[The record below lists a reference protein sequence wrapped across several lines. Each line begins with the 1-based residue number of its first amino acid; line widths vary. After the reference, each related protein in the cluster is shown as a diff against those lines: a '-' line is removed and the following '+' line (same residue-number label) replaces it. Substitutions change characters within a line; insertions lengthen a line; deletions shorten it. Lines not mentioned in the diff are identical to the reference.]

1 MIIPHRG
8 GRAGGSLLPLSEKL
22 APRKR
27 TGLEFIYGAGESAA
41 EVIVGSGVTTWKPR
55 AAVAQD
61 GDDLWRGG
69 ATAQQ
74 FFSDPFI
81 SDAPVRLWEAFKNP
95 QSVQPSSI
103 AAGRAG
109 GWFAARQTVCIDGIV
124 GHVRRNRARRQRQ
137 VGRTSHTAFG
147 LLQQSATPRG
157 QASVGVQHLQPRR
170 IAASVASLWFFIG
183 EPSQT
188 AQVTPIGAG
197 QVAAIG
203 ESQILADEAGDGRLD
218 GSGADSHPGLQIA
231 GAGLEYHTRFV
242 PGTSTYVEGAAEKNP
257 MIRRGYSRDHRPDCE
272 QLVIALIVN
281 NEGFPFS
288 YETFDGNR
296 TDVSTMETILRMV
309 ERKYGKARRIWV
321 FDRGIVSEENLA
333 AIRKRDGQYLT
344 GTPRSQMKQFEAE
357 LLKEDWTQVRPEV
370 EVKKVAI
377 PQGEETYILCR
388 TSGRKEKEK
397 AIRNR
402 FSNSME
408 TALKGLEKAIATGR
422 LKDRNKMERR
432 LGKIQA
438 RHPQVNDLYDVA
450 LKDTAEGVRLFW
462 QIKEDRK
469 NWRESREG
477 AYLLRTNLQ
486 AETAEELWSKYM
498 QLTEAEASFRA
509 LKSELSI
516 RPLFHQ
522 LEPRVKAHVMVAF
535 LGYALWVTLKH
546 LLKRRPAIVPKP
558 SASGVENAQPMTPM
572 KAIALLSTLQSADI
586 VLPTTDGREIRLRR
600 ITEPTAEQKSLL
612 RQLGISL
619 PEHLQFHR
627 ECSAD
632 SAIA

>member
-1 MIIPHRG
+1 MFLRSH
-8 GRAGGSLLPLSEKL
+8 GRKKDGKQHTYWSLVETVRTPDGPRQKTLCYLGELNNSAQARWLTTVEVFNQQGEAQQLKLFPAHVEPPADDPQVARVLLNKVRLERTRQFGSCFL
-22 APRKR
+22 
-27 TGLEFIYGAGESAA
+27 GLELWKRLELDRFFEQAVDGESADVPWSRVA
-41 EVIVGSGVTTWKPR
+41 ALLAINRLCAPGSELAIEQRWYPST
-55 AAVAQD
+55 AL
-61 GDDLWRGG
+61 DDLLEIEEGKINDTRLYRCLDRILPHKTKLERHLKDRYGELFG
-69 ATAQQ
+69 AE
-74 FFSDPFI
+74 FD
-81 SDAPVRLWEAFKNP
+81 V
-95 QSVQPSSI
+95 
-103 AAGRAG
+103 
-109 GWFAARQTVCIDGIV
+109 
-124 GHVRRNRARRQRQ
+124 
-137 VGRTSHTAFG
+137 
-147 LLQQSATPRG
+147 LLYD
-157 QASVGVQHLQPRR
+157 L
-170 IAASVASLWFFIG
+170 
-183 EPSQT
+183 
-188 AQVTPIGAG
+188 
-197 QVAAIG
+197 
-203 ESQILADEAGDGRLD
+203 
-218 GSGADSHPGLQIA
+218 
-231 GAGLEYHTRFV
+231 
-242 PGTSTYVEGAAEKNP
+242 TSTYVEGAAEKNP
-257 MIRRGYSRDHRPDCE
+257 MVRRGYSRDHRPDCE

-288 YETFDGNR
+288 YETFNGNR
-296 TDVSTMETILRMV
+296 ADVSTMETILRMV

-357 LLKEDWTQVRPEV
+357 LLKDDWAQVRPEV

-388 TSGRKEKEK
+388 TSGRKEKEQ

-402 FSNSME
+402 FSSSME
-408 TALKGLEKAIATGR
+408 TALKGLEKAILKGR

-438 RHPQVNDLYDVA
+438 RHPQVNDLYDVE
-450 LKDTAEGVRLFW
+450 LKDTVEGVRLFW

-477 AYLLRTNLQ
+477 AYLLRTNLK

-558 SASGVENAQPMTPM
+558 SESGVENAQPMTPM
-572 KAIALLSTLQSADI
+572 RAIALLSTLQSADI

-600 ITEPTAEQKSLL
+600 ITEPTAEQRLLL
-612 RQLGISL
+612 RQLDISL
-619 PEHLQFHR
+619 PEHLQSHR